1 VAYLE
6 SLEGPRAARG
16 EYYTGPINSAQSK
29 AVEGAGQRS
38 KTVKGVGLEAIEI
51 GSRRLIEEYARAVK
65 RTSYSEVLEFITG
78 VLARRRDLS

>member
-1 VAYLE
+1 MAYLQ
-6 SLEGPRAARG
+6 SLEGFSVARG
-16 EYYTGPINSAQSK
+16 EYYTGPINSAQSQ

-51 GSRRLIEEYARAVK
+51 GSHRLIEEHARAVK

>member
-1 VAYLE
+1 MLSV
-6 SLEGPRAARG
+6 ARG
-16 EYYTGPINSAQSK
+16 DHYTGPINSAKSK

-38 KTVKGVGLEAIEI
+38 KTVKGVGLEPIEI